1 MSYEYNQNLKNLNDF
16 NLNDYHINNIDYTNN
31 NFSNFNSIENNL
43 SPNPPI
49 NQFQFF
55 TEKKSFYNN
64 NDTDSFQKMKEE
76 KFEEIRKTQKNNR
89 FNQIYSKKIKNN
101 INTINNVNQNNPQE
115 EIFIDDYIKLIKEI
129 RQDRYNYLNYIGQR
143 GYYNFSIC
151 PFCGEPVVYILERVL
166 CINKCF
172 RTTVPDGSFDKNYT
186 LDNFMEQ
193 YKEYYSKHFNCR
205 DNLITLY
212 IDNDSKCAEFICNK
226 CEKPNILG

>member
-16 NLNDYHINNIDYTNN
+16 NLNDYHINNIDYTIN
-31 NFSNFNSIENNL
+31 NFSNFNSTENNL

-64 NDTDSFQKMKEE
+64 NNTDSFQKMKEE
-76 KFEEIRKTQKNNR
+76 KYEEIRKTQKNNR
-89 FNQIYSKKIKNN
+89 FNQIYSQKIKNN

-151 PFCGEPVVYILERVL
+151 PFCGEPVVYLLERVL